1 MFFIHTFFFQFKD
14 FLQLYNRLTEMCFLH
29 CADNF
34 FTRQLSD
41 NESNCLDKCV
51 LKFSNVNQRVMG
63 AYIHDQSIL
72 NERRMKEMEEQARAA
87 NEAALA
93 ASAAAS
99 ASLTPATDLSTSTT
113 ADSTLSLDT
122 PIVQPTEVLGQNS
135 TVAT

>member
-1 MFFIHTFFFQFKD
+1 
-14 FLQLYNRLTEMCFLH
+14 
-29 CADNF
+29 
-34 FTRQLSD
+34 
-41 NESNCLDKCV
+41 
-51 LKFSNVNQRVMG
+51 MG

-93 ASAAAS
+93 SSKHASASAS

-113 ADSTLSLDT
+113 AESTLSLDT